1 MFSQSPRLA
10 QGFTRPKHLRPAP
23 IYKPN
28 LSALPESAEPFL
40 LIFFSHLQED
50 LFFAGYSEFFKDF
63 QSIIDNF
70 DRVVLSVECSS
81 FNPALATRFSDRIT
95 VIHESQLS
103 TLECRP
109 SLIVCFNSELF
120 FKARDMFQD
129 LDRTIYYCQ
138 DYEAGFAPL
147 GTGYIRSEVAIASS
161 RNIIISTTLLYNFL
175 KDKGLL
181 TDSQHVLITTPKI
194 KPIAVQPEKNKR
206 LFFYFRPE
214 SFQSR
219 NLPEI
224 LMEAAE
230 QFCDKYTGYEI
241 FMVGTIDTC
250 YSYRINGNSIFVNS
264 KLAKEEYLKLLASC
278 DVVVSMIYS
287 AHPGVIAFQAAA
299 SGIPTVTNVFENRD
313 AALLKSISGN
323 IVPYDPIREK
333 LLDRIELA
341 LTLPKGQPSF
351 NKYLYG
357 PNEGLTISSL
367 VDARVIDNAC
377 V

>member
-1 MFSQSPRLA
+1 
-10 QGFTRPKHLRPAP
+10 
-23 IYKPN
+23 
-28 LSALPESAEPFL
+28 
-40 LIFFSHLQED
+40 
-50 LFFAGYSEFFKDF
+50 
-63 QSIIDNF
+63 
-70 DRVVLSVECSS
+70 
-81 FNPALATRFSDRIT
+81 
-95 VIHESQLS
+95 
-103 TLECRP
+103 
-109 SLIVCFNSELF
+109 
-120 FKARDMFQD
+120 
-129 LDRTIYYCQ
+129 
-138 DYEAGFAPL
+138 
-147 GTGYIRSEVAIASS
+147 YIRSEVAIASS

-194 KPIAVQPEKNKR
+194 KPIDVKPEKNKR

-264 KLAKEEYLKLLASC
+264 KLAKEEYLNLLASC
-278 DVVVSMIYS
+278 DLVVSMIYS

-323 IVPYDPIREK
+323 IVPYDPIREN

-341 LTLPKGQPSF
+341 LTLPKGRPSF

-367 VDARVIDNAC
+367 VDAMVNDNA
-377 V
+377 